1 MKIWKSHLFKKWLL
15 TYLILII
22 ISLFFLVGINT
33 IYEKSIRNNL
43 ETLNNT
49 YLVQVSHILDDE
61 FASIDRLAY
70 TMGFNKQLLNL
81 LNMGQNLSAND
92 RYDIMTAAKN
102 LEVNARA
109 NRLVAHLNMYAAKPQ
124 FIIEGSSVYYDE
136 YIDLYAKEAFNI
148 TGERLLQVLNE
159 NYNHTVI
166 PLGKLFPDVEVTEDS
181 LVYIQS
187 LPVQY
192 AGKPTGAFLFVI
204 DGLKMK
210 EIGEN
215 ALPNGKLMVFNNED
229 VLIYANDAAFYTDP
243 MALENVLEAKEGEIT
258 IDNKAYIIGIQKSA
272 TRHWTY
278 VSMVPKDSYYAQ
290 LNRIHLIIF
299 IMIGVFFI
307 FNIFIAYYFS
317 NRMYIPVK
325 KMVESI
331 QKGNE
336 QPFDSEYDYIEKVL
350 SHSREEQSKMRHD
363 LQRQKYSL
371 KNAFF
376 TKLLRGY
383 IQDITFIEQQMRNYN
398 IVFDEDS
405 YQLLL
410 IRFYPIHPEES
421 FSGNLSPFIIHNIFE
436 EILGNYFNV
445 QVGEAEDL
453 IACIIDYDKNT
464 ITIQEIEEHIYTT
477 IEMIEQSFAM
487 KCLIGVSQPHQHIS
501 ALPNAYQEG
510 QEALSLAQLTGSRI
524 ITYYEDMIDMGARY
538 SFSEE
543 QEFHLIHSI
552 KAGNVEQTQGVIEE
566 VIQMNVMQQSLRL
579 EYLQCMMYDLLG
591 AILKSVN
598 NEDFYEQLNEQS
610 PIKQLQA
617 AKDVEGMKKII
628 LEVALAACQYG
639 KQPSKEASPYSI
651 EKQVNAYIEENY
663 SDADLNGAKLGQ
675 VFNMTPAYLSKLYKK
690 ETGYSVLY
698 TLNTTRI
705 EAAKRLLEETELS
718 VSDISGKVGYLY
730 SNAFI
735 RFFKKQ
741 TGITPG
747 QYKAIKRDSLQ

>member
-1 MKIWKSHLFKKWLL
+1 MKIWKSHLFKKWLF

-33 IYEKSIRNNL
+33 LYEKSIRNNL
-43 ETLNNT
+43 ETLNDT

-81 LNMGQNLSAND
+81 LNMGHNLSAND

-124 FIIEGSSVYYDE
+124 FIIEGSSVYYED

-148 TGERLLQVLNE
+148 SGERLLKVLNE

-166 PLGKLFPDVEVTEDS
+166 PLGKLFPDVEVTDDS

-215 ALPNGKLMVFNNED
+215 ALPNGKLMVYNNND
-229 VLIYANDAAFYTDP
+229 ALIYANDAGLYSDP
-243 MALENVLEAKEGEIT
+243 MALETLVGADNGEI
-258 IDNKAYIIGIQKSA
+258 IINEKVYIIGIQKSA

-278 VSMVPKDSYYAQ
+278 VSMVPKDFYYAQ
-290 LNRIHLIIF
+290 LNRMHLIIAV
-299 IMIGVFFI
+299 MIGIFFVF
-307 FNIFIAYYFS
+307 NMFIAYYFS

-331 QKGNE
+331 QSDNE
-336 QPFDSEYDYIEKVL
+336 QPFDSEYEYIEKVL
-350 SHSREEQSKMRHD
+350 SHSRKEQSKMRHD

-376 TKLLRGY
+376 TKWLRGY
-383 IQDITFIEQQMRNYN
+383 IQDTTFIEQQMRAYN
-398 IVFDEDS
+398 IIFDEDN

-410 IRFYPIHPEES
+410 IRFYPTQAEE
-421 FSGNLSPFIIHNIFE
+421 GYTDNLSPFIIHNIFE

-445 QVGEAEDL
+445 QVGEVEDL
-453 IACIIDYDKNT
+453 VACIIDYDKNN

-477 IEMIEQSFAM
+477 VDVIEQSFGM
-487 KCLIGVSQPHQHIS
+487 KCLIGVSQAHQHIS
-501 ALPNAYQEG
+501 ALSNAYQEG
-510 QEALSLAQLTGSRI
+510 REALSLARLTGSRI
-524 ITYYEDMIDMGARY
+524 ITYYEDIIDMGTQY

-552 KAGNVEQTQGVIEE
+552 KEGDVEQTHAIIEE
-566 VIQMNVMQQSLRL
+566 VIQMNIMQQSLRL
-579 EYLQCMMYDLLG
+579 EYLQCMIYDLLG

-598 NEDFYEQLNEQS
+598 NEKFHERLHEQS
-610 PIKQLQA
+610 PIKKLQKA
-617 AKDVEGMKKII
+617 TDVDTMKTII
-628 LEVALAACQYG
+628 RDVATDACQYG
-639 KQPSKEASPYSI
+639 KKPVKEASPYSI
-651 EKQVNAYIEENY
+651 EKQVNAYIEANY

-675 VFNMTPAYLSKLYKK
+675 VFHMTPAYLSKLYKK

-698 TLNTTRI
+698 TLNATRI
-705 EAAKRLLEETELS
+705 EAAKQLLEETELS
-718 VSDISGKVGYLY
+718 VNEISGRVGYLY

-747 QYKAIKRDSLQ
+747 QYKAITRDSMK